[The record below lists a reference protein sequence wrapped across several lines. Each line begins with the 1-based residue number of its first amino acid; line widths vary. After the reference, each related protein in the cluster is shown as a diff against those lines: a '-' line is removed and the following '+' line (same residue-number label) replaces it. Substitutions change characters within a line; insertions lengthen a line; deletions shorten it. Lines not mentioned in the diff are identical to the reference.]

1 MGEGLALSLYIIY
14 NICGLHSESGCSPHC
29 LSLHGSN
36 VFPEVRSNGKRTMMS
51 FAPKRLLVFSEE
63 RSNDKGAMMSFAPKR
78 PDVFPEGCSNGKRAM
93 MSFAPKRP
101 DVFPWERSCISWT
114 VMLLVSSQVWW
125 ALEAVFWWPGRLP
138 PGGGKD
144 VAVVLRS
151 VSPGAWKTVLRA
163 GEWGLAAQA
172 EAHAYVQTEVG
183 GLVLVDGGYAG
194 VVLEVVADAW
204 LGI

>member
-29 LSLHGSN
+29 LSLRGSN
-36 VFPEVRSNGKRTMMS
+36 VFPEERSNAKGAMMS
-51 FAPKRLLVFSEE
+51 FVPKRLLVFPEE
-63 RSNDKGAMMSFAPKR
+63 
-78 PDVFPEGCSNGKRAM
+78 CSNGKLAM

-114 VMLLVSSQVWW
+114 VMLLVSSQVRW

-138 PGGGKD
+138 PEGGKD

-151 VSPGAWKTVLRA
+151 VFPGAWKTVL
-163 GEWGLAAQA
+163 G
-172 EAHAYVQTEVG
+172 
-183 GLVLVDGGYAG
+183 
-194 VVLEVVADAW
+194 AW
-204 LGI
+204 E

>member
-36 VFPEVRSNGKRTMMS
+36 VFPKERSNGK
-51 FAPKRLLVFSEE
+51 L
-63 RSNDKGAMMSFAPKR
+63 
-78 PDVFPEGCSNGKRAM
+78 AM

-114 VMLLVSSQVWW
+114 VMLLVSSQVRW

-138 PGGGKD
+138 PEGGKD

-151 VSPGAWKTVLRA
+151 VFPGAWKTVL
-163 GEWGLAAQA
+163 G
-172 EAHAYVQTEVG
+172 
-183 GLVLVDGGYAG
+183 
-194 VVLEVVADAW
+194 AW
-204 LGI
+204 E

>member
-36 VFPEVRSNGKRTMMS
+36 VFPK
-51 FAPKRLLVFSEE
+51 E
-63 RSNDKGAMMSFAPKR
+63 R
-78 PDVFPEGCSNGKRAM
+78 SNGKRAM

-101 DVFPWERSCISWT
+101 DVFPEGRSDDKRAMMSFVPKRLLVFPEERSNDKGAMMSFVPKRPDAFPWERSCISWT
-114 VMLLVSSQVWW
+114 VMLLVSSQVRW
-125 ALEAVFWWPGRLP
+125 ALEAVSCWSGRLP

-151 VSPGAWKTVLRA
+151 VSPGAWETVLRA
-163 GEWGLAAQA
+163 GE
-172 EAHAYVQTEVG
+172 
-183 GLVLVDGGYAG
+183 
-194 VVLEVVADAW
+194 
-204 LGI
+204 

>member
-36 VFPEVRSNGKRTMMS
+36 VFPE
-51 FAPKRLLVFSEE
+51 E
-63 RSNDKGAMMSFAPKR
+63 R
-78 PDVFPEGCSNGKRAM
+78 SNGKRAM

-114 VMLLVSSQVWW
+114 VMLLVSSQVRR

-151 VSPGAWKTVLRA
+151 VSPGAWKTVWGA

-194 VVLEVVADAW
+194 VVLEVVADAG

>member
-36 VFPEVRSNGKRTMMS
+36 VFPK
-51 FAPKRLLVFSEE
+51 E

-78 PDVFPEGCSNGKRAM
+78 PDMFPC
-93 MSFAPKRP
+93 
-101 DVFPWERSCISWT
+101 ERSCISWM
-114 VMLLVSSQVWW
+114 VMLLVSSQVRW

-163 GEWGLAAQA
+163 GKWGLAAQA

>member
-1 MGEGLALSLYIIY
+1 MFPKER
-14 NICGLHSESGCSPHC
+14 
-29 LSLHGSN
+29 SN
-36 VFPEVRSNGKRTMMS
+36 AKGVMMSFAPKRPDVFPEVRSNGKRTMMS
-51 FAPKRLLVFSEE
+51 FAPKRLLVFP
-63 RSNDKGAMMSFAPKR
+63 R
-78 PDVFPEGCSNGKRAM
+78 
-93 MSFAPKRP
+93 
-101 DVFPWERSCISWT
+101 ERSCISWT
-114 VMLLVSSQVWW
+114 VMLLVSLQVRW
-125 ALEAVFWWPGRLP
+125 ALEAVSCWSGRLP

-151 VSPGAWKTVLRA
+151 VSPGAWKTVWGGA
-163 GEWGLAAQA
+163 GEWGLAAQT